1 MTVKI
6 DVFHQS
12 QPRLSFLKFL
22 AAAETIGVI
31 LKPSFFLL
39 LASYFSSVPQRQFC
53 SGKLHDRGH

>member
-22 AAAETIGVI
+22 AAAEIIGVI

-39 LASYFSSVPQRQFC
+39 VSYFSSVPQRQFC
-53 SGKLHDRGH
+53 SGKLHDRGN